1 MSPQSTMT
9 PAIITAMPPD
19 LLHGNR
25 GNDALNGGSGTD
37 TCYQGSGSGPRSS
50 CELP

>member
-1 MSPQSTMT
+1 
-9 PAIITAMPPD
+9 MPRD
-19 LLHGNR
+19 LLHGNG

-37 TCYQGSGSGPRSS
+37 TCHQGSGSGPRNS